1 MEKFDNV
8 TGDCILHFITS
19 HRVTNIFDQLVTSL
33 MMKWYCIA
41 SFETPTETYLKLK
54 KHDFDSA
61 KKAWKVLKITD
72 ALNTNI
78 QNIQNLLMKMY
89 TNCIWNGQ
97 NCCNCV
103 SHIKLKTGGS
113 TPVLVPNLRT
123 RMNIAGRR
131 PGDTGHTVQYS
142 TVQAGWHG
150 SHCN

>member
-33 MMKWYCIA
+33 MMKSYCIA

-61 KKAWKVLKITD
+61 KKVWKAWKVLKVTD

-89 TNCIWNGQ
+89 TNCI
-97 NCCNCV
+97 
-103 SHIKLKTGGS
+103 
-113 TPVLVPNLRT
+113 
-123 RMNIAGRR
+123 
-131 PGDTGHTVQYS
+131 
-142 TVQAGWHG
+142 
-150 SHCN
+150 